1 MTALDTY
8 VLIMSCEVVC
18 FLQNNV
24 LSNLFQPLLQSSQK
38 KRKFSKDMRRIN
50 SRIPNSRSWDFPW
63 QGYKEPSLRM
73 EGSLQW
79 NQPLTIWYISG
90 FVTKLIKLW
99 WPWHLNS
106 ITFERT
112 VVWASV
118 AALLEFPKKNLA
130 KIPTFRGL
138 LPLWFWQGKTFTNR
152 HVNYNCS
159 INCSFE
165 V

>member
-50 SRIPNSRSWDFPW
+50 SRIPNSRSWDFSW

-73 EGSLQW
+73 EGSLQQ
-79 NQPLTIWYISG
+79 NQPLTIWYTSG
-90 FVTKLIKLW
+90 FVAKLIKLW
-99 WPWHLNS
+99 WPWRLKS
-106 ITFERT
+106 IAFERT
-112 VVWASV
+112 VAAAEGTKKSFSSHSDDVKMGANWSLSGADGSSVHKFGAKLVWMESP
-118 AALLEFPKKNLA
+118 LL
-130 KIPTFRGL
+130 
-138 LPLWFWQGKTFTNR
+138 
-152 HVNYNCS
+152 
-159 INCSFE
+159 
-165 V
+165 